1 MSDFEYASVVVS
13 IVLALGIA
21 DVLRFIADTF
31 RESGSRK
38 LYWVHLL
45 WIIVLLQLHV
55 EFWWQ
60 MWNFRELVAVGP
72 SLGMVLLGPG
82 ILFITTRT
90 MLPAGITD
98 NDFQTLFFR
107 RKKLFFVMLALM
119 NIWALFFSPWSA
131 GMAPNASSIAVLGAF
146 AVFMTLFIACA
157 FSNNQLLH
165 KVVVSLIAAVE
176 VLDVF
181 SVV

>member
-21 DVLRFIADTF
+21 DILRFIADTF
-31 RESGSRK
+31 RESSGRK

-45 WIIVLLQLHV
+45 WIIVLLELHV

-90 MLPAGITD
+90 MLPSGVAD
-98 NDFQTLFFR
+98 NDFRTLFFR

-119 NIWALFFSPWSA
+119 NIWALFFSPWNA
-131 GMAPNASSIAVLGAF
+131 GMAPNVNSIAILGAF
-146 AVFMTLFIACA
+146 SLLVTLFIACA

-165 KVVVSLIAAVE
+165 KGVVSLIVALE
-176 VLDVF
+176 VMDVF
-181 SVV
+181 AVI